1 MNKNP
6 LGVKE
11 YVDELIECG
20 NSLQSIVRKVEEDL
34 KIGVK
39 EFSEMIEKYKEL
51 KTALYDRFPYA
62 DKVFNAKNEEDET
75 PTVPADDEEELVEL
89 REVAVGMG
97 IRGAN
102 LMKLETLK
110 KKIAEMQGQV
120 DEPAAE
126 NEEAETPAGETN
138 GEQES
143 ENITPEA

>member
-20 NSLQSIVRKVEEDL
+20 NSLQSIIRKVEEDL
-34 KIGVK
+34 KIGAK
-39 EFSEMIEKYKEL
+39 EFSEMVEKYKEL
-51 KTALYDRFPYA
+51 KTALYARFPYA

-143 ENITPEA
+143 ENITLEA